1 MATRK
6 SQRRSVEDIAPVSS
20 PFAEFLAQIQAG
32 KLPQTDALAS
42 AIAGVQSKLG
52 EWRPSGEQD
61 PFAFLFDRTL
71 TILLTLGFVAPQ
83 LPWILSLTY
92 VFRMQN

>member
-71 TILLTLGFVAPQ
+71 TILRAFAGCTNRALLCVVCP
-83 LPWILSLTY
+83 L
-92 VFRMQN
+92 